1 MTQVTNAFNTFA
13 AVGNREDL
21 TNMIYRISPTDTP
34 FMSGIAREPVTNTL
48 HEWQT
53 DSLAAA
59 STANA
64 RIQGD
69 TKAGAALTAT
79 TRASNRTQI
88 SDKTVSISGTQEV
101 MQHAGTQGEMALQIL
116 KAGQEVR
123 RDMETAM
130 TQNQGVV
137 AGTTNTAPKARS
149 YCAWITSNDSRGASG
164 TDGSS
169 TGASAGSGT
178 QRTFTEAL
186 MKTVL
191 QLCYSAGGNPDTISA
206 NVVNR
211 QKISGFAGNAT
222 RMIQADTGTLNASIG
237 LYVSDFG
244 RHQVVCNRFQ
254 RERDVLVYES
264 DKWAVGFL
272 RPFYDTPLAKTG
284 DADTRLVGAEWTLVA
299 RNQAS
304 SGIVADCTT
313 S

>member
-1 MTQVTNAFNTFA
+1 MTQVTNAFNTFVA
-13 AVGNREDL
+13 IGNREDL
-21 TNMIYRISPTDTP
+21 TNRIFMISPTDTP
-34 FMSGIAREPVTNTL
+34 FQSAIDREPVTNTL

-53 DSLAAA
+53 DTLATV

-69 TKAGAALTAT
+69 TKSGAALTAT

-88 SDKTVSISGTQEV
+88 SDKTISITGTQLAMNPAGRENEMV
-101 MQHAGTQGEMALQIL
+101 MQTM
-116 KAGQEVR
+116 KAGLEIR
-123 RDMETAM
+123 RDMEASL
-130 TQNQGVV
+130 TQNQGVT

-164 TDGSS
+164 SDGSS
-169 TGASAGSGT
+169 TGAAATSGT
-178 QRTFTEAL
+178 QRAFTEAL
-186 MKTVL
+186 LKTVL
-191 QLCYSAGGNPDTISA
+191 QLCYTSGGNPDTISA
-206 NVVNR
+206 NVINR
-211 QKISGFAGNAT
+211 QKISGFGGNMTRFGTAESRELIAT
-222 RMIQADTGTLNASIG
+222 VG

-244 RHQVVCNRFQ
+244 NHKVVCNRFQ

-264 DKWAVGFL
+264 GKWALGFL
-272 RPFYDTPLAKTG
+272 RPFVTTDLAKTG
-284 DADTRLVGAEWTLVA
+284 DAETKNVLAEWTLVA

>member
-1 MTQVTNAFNTFA
+1 MVTNAFNTFT

-53 DSLAAA
+53 DALAAV
-59 STANA
+59 STSNA

-69 TKAGAALTAT
+69 TKSAASLSAT

-88 SDKTVSISGTQEV
+88 SDKTVAITGTQQV
-101 MQHAGTQGEMALQIL
+101 MNHAGTQGEMALQIL

-123 RDMETAM
+123 RDMEAAM
-130 TQNQGVV
+130 TQNQGIV
-137 AGTTNTAPKARS
+137 AGNSTLAPKARS
-149 YCAWITSNDSRGASG
+149 YCAWITTNDSRGANGS
-164 TDGSS
+164 DGSS
-169 TGASAGSGT
+169 TGAAATSGT

-191 QLCYSAGGNPDTISA
+191 QLCYTAGGSPDTISA

-222 RMIQADTGTLNASIG
+222 RMVGAEGGKLYASVG

-244 RHQVVCNRFQ
+244 SHKVVCNRFQ
-254 RERDVLVYES
+254 RERDVLIYES

-272 RPFYDTPLAKTG
+272 RPFYDVPLAKTG